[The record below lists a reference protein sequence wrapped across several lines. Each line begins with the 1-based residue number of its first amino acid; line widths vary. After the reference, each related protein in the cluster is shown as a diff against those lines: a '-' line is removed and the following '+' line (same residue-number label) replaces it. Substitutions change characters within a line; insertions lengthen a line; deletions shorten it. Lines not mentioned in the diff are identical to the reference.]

1 MKRKS
6 RNKKETQFQKSRWSG
21 AGNIQLKKIA
31 EKIKHKQYSSLATRN
46 SISHLY
52 RVAPHHIIIISSL
65 LPFYCRGLHVSVNIV
80 KLAVIF
86 FRLWKIIHGYTQAV
100 IFALHVTLGGAV
112 NCWSFKHVTLK
123 NVVVDDILIYN
134 KLEVLTI
141 YCSLRHKGGVEG
153 NELWYQQQS
162 L

>member
-1 MKRKS
+1 M
-6 RNKKETQFQKSRWSG
+6 
-21 AGNIQLKKIA
+21 
-31 EKIKHKQYSSLATRN
+31 
-46 SISHLY
+46 
-52 RVAPHHIIIISSL
+52 
-65 LPFYCRGLHVSVNIV
+65 
-80 KLAVIF
+80 
-86 FRLWKIIHGYTQAV
+86 HGYTQAV